1 MAEGASHAPPVAHM
15 HVLLVEDDPDF
26 RLVTKHALARSGIE
40 VTSTPN
46 AEDGL
51 QLLREKPP
59 GAFDC
64 VLLDINLPG
73 ISGWDLL
80 LEIREEGDEIPVIFV
95 TGQES
100 VAERVRGLRMGAD
113 DYLVKPIEFEEL
125 AARIEAVLRRR
136 RELADVHFGD
146 LHLDLGRRRVHRGDR
161 RIELSPREYD
171 LLLVLARAAGK
182 VVRRE
187 HILGEVWDMPFDPGT
202 NVLDVH
208 IGRLRKKLDRSG
220 PPLIR
225 TIRGEGYQLVHGSSP
240 EA

>member
-1 MAEGASHAPPVAHM
+1 M

-26 RLVTKHALARSGIE
+26 RLVAKHALSRVGIDVE
-40 VTSTPN
+40 TADD
-46 AEDGL
+46 AEEGL
-51 QLLREKPP
+51 RFLREHPP
-59 GAFDC
+59 GTVDC
-64 VLLDINLPG
+64 VLLDVVLPG
-73 ISGWDLL
+73 ASGWDLL
-80 LEIREEGDEIPVIFV
+80 LQIREEGEEIPVIFV

-146 LHLDLGRRRVHRGDR
+146 LHVDLGRRRVHRSGTR
-161 RIELSPREYD
+161 VELSPREYD
-171 LLLVLARAAGK
+171 LLLVLARAGGE
-182 VVRRE
+182 VVSRDK
-187 HILGEVWDMPFDPGT
+187 ILGEVWDLEFDPGT

-208 IGRLRKKLDRSG
+208 IGRLRKKLDRAG

-225 TIRGEGYQLVHGSSP
+225 TVRGEGYQLVEHTPSES
-240 EA
+240 